1 MIGQKNQ
8 LFDHH
13 SAVIYVNTAHLDFS
27 SFFLE
32 WAVEDSGCRTPDKGV
47 GDCVPI
53 SDCQPMK
60 DVLSRIQRPVPDA
73 VLKKIQAYACGASRS
88 GVKVSTKNPKKY

>member
-1 MIGQKNQ
+1 
-8 LFDHH
+8 
-13 SAVIYVNTAHLDFS
+13 
-27 SFFLE
+27 
-32 WAVEDSGCRTPDKGV
+32 
-47 GDCVPI
+47 
-53 SDCQPMK
+53 MK